1 MTYVLLF
8 FLIYIAFL
16 IREIAKGMHDGKTD

>member
-16 IREIAKGMHDGKTD
+16 IREIARGMDDGKAD

>member
-8 FLIYIAFL
+8 LLIYIAFL
-16 IREIAKGMHDGKTD
+16 IREIAKGMYDDKTD